1 MVYGSAILGM
11 DNFGGAEFLHLTFF
25 AQSKDK
31 YFYLDAHDDYIIEE
45 WDKYFFAELEKV
57 F

>member
-1 MVYGSAILGM
+1 MNS
-11 DNFGGAEFLHLTFF
+11 GGAEFLHLTFF